1 MTQEGITDRKDLPE
15 AVATLFNNA
24 SSNIITPDGK
34 VQIIYYDE
42 SNYTDMYIA
51 TYDPATDAVSE
62 GIKFSRHLTNGGYY
76 NMVPETVT
84 SCTMPIVTACS
95 VIMCRH
101 RNRSRS

>member
-1 MTQEGITDRKDLPE
+1 MLSGDKIEKCTVTEEGITDRKELPE
-15 AVATLFNNA
+15 AAATLFNNA

-62 GIKFSRHLTNGGYY
+62 GISFLDTDQRRLL
-76 NMVPETVT
+76 
-84 SCTMPIVTACS
+84 
-95 VIMCRH
+95 
-101 RNRSRS
+101 